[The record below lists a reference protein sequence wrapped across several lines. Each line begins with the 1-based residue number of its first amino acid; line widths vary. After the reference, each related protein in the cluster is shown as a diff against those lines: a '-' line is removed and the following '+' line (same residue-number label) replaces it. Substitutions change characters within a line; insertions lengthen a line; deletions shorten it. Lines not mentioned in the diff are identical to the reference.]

1 MGKLNALLRL
11 FIISLMLLGCATEE
25 IKDHALGQ
33 NVNEKDTTIY
43 NEVSGPIESIKELI
57 IEYPEDMDIN
67 EAQKENLRQSHGVI
81 DYVTC
86 DCSNKQIEKW
96 VFGNGVNIEEEEAE
110 IKDKGIDVENEF
122 YYSNSYSI
130 PTSLTVTN
138 IEQDLTL
145 IKSNIV
151 SAPSKITIATLDTGI
166 DLNQL
171 PNTGPFLY
179 KLRPNEQGCV
189 ENGKQEIS
197 GWDFVNHDNNPHD
210 DNGHGTIVNGIIK
223 SGLSGN
229 YSNDYEILPVKV
241 FDHNGEG
248 SYFNLLCGYKYA
260 TSKPSVSIIN
270 MSFGWY
276 YKKGRLLNRYIAQ
289 NNHILH
295 ITSAGNDTS
304 NNDIDPHYPS
314 SYRHHHTVAI
324 GSIDA
329 SKTRIADFSN
339 YGTTSVDFLSLG
351 DNVIFKDIND
361 DKYIVS
367 GTSYAVP
374 FVTVKST
381 IQFID
386 GYVRPRDILQQL
398 HKNAT
403 PLDSGITVPVRCKDK
418 IID

>member
-1 MGKLNALLRL
+1 MGKLNSLLQL
-11 FIISLMLLGCATEE
+11 LMICIMLLGCSEE
-25 IKDHALGQ
+25 EVKDSDLGQ
-33 NVNEKDTTIY
+33 NVNEKDSIVY
-43 NEVSGPIESIKELI
+43 SDVIGPIESTNELI
-57 IEYPEDMDIN
+57 IEYPEDRYTSDIQR
-67 EAQKENLRQSHGVI
+67 ATLRQKHGVI
-81 DYVTC
+81 QYETC

-96 VFGNGVNIEEEEAE
+96 VFGAGVNIEEEQSE
-110 IKDKGIDVENEF
+110 ITDKGIDVENEF
-122 YYSNSYSI
+122 YYNNSYPI
-130 PTSLTVTN
+130 PTGLTVTD
-138 IEQDLTL
+138 IEQDLAIL
-145 IKSNIV
+145 KSNIV
-151 SAPSKITIATLDTGI
+151 SNPSKLTIATLDTGI
-166 DLNQL
+166 DLNHL

-179 KLRPNEQGCV
+179 KLRPNESGCV

-229 YSNDYEILPVKV
+229 YSNNYEILPVKV

-276 YKKGRLLNRYIAQ
+276 YKKGRLLRRYISE
-289 NNHILH
+289 NNDILH

-314 SYRHHHTVAI
+314 SYRHNHTVAI

-329 SKTRIADFSN
+329 TKTRLADFSN
-339 YGTTSVDFLSLG
+339 YGTSSVDFLSLG
-351 DNVIFKDIND
+351 ENIIFND
-361 DKYIVS
+361 SNGDKYIVS
-367 GTSYAVP
+367 GTSYAAP
-374 FVTVKST
+374 FVTVKSV

-386 GYVRPRDILQQL
+386 GYTLPSDILQQL
-398 HKNAT
+398 HANAT
-403 PLDSGITVPVRCKDK
+403 PLDPSITLPVRCSDK